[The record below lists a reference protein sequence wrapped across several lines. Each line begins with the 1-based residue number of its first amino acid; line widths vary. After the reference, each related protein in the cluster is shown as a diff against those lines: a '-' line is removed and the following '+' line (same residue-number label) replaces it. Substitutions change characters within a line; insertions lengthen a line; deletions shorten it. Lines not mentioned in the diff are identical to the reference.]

1 MSQSPSVFSLNV
13 LNETQGKW
21 LREVELE
28 GKVSFSWSCYLFDRS
43 LDHSEMDVD
52 SKLLWGGDGQK
63 ET

>member
-1 MSQSPSVFSLNV
+1 MIRRLEIKPRYIKG
-13 LNETQGKW
+13 EGPW
-21 LREVELE
+21 EVELE